1 VSLAAASQSTST
13 RRAFM
18 SPLFPSFSPDLGR
31 DNLRW
36 ELLNNL
42 FGI

>member
-1 VSLAAASQSTST
+1 VSLPVASQSTST

-18 SPLFPSFSPDLGR
+18 LPLFPSFSPDLGG
-31 DNLRW
+31 DNLPW